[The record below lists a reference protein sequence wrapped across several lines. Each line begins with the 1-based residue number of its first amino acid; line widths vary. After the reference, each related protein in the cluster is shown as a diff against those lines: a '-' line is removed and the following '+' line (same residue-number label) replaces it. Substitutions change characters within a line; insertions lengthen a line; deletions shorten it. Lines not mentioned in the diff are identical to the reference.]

1 MSAFLL
7 ITDLNIFCMCAFCCF
22 IAQRCCST
30 LCSYRCW
37 LVGNVREDIS
47 YKVLHVFMTLFTLFV
62 IVFAASL
69 LFTQST
75 DVMSDNTLKMATFST
90 TVLNCHQFQL
100 FGSVLLKCI
109 QSSAVNT
116 TVIPLI
122 SAYTGNF

>member
-22 IAQRCCST
+22 IAQRHAA
-30 LCSYRCW
+30 RCW

>member
-1 MSAFLL
+1 MHFAVSLL
-7 ITDLNIFCMCAFCCF
+7 NVV
-22 IAQRCCST
+22 AQR
-30 LCSYRCW
+30 YAARCY
-37 LVGNVREDIS
+37 LVGNVREDII

-75 DVMSDNTLKMATFST
+75 DVMSDNNTLKMAAFST

-116 TVIPLI
+116 TVIPLV